1 MTTRLDDYRE
11 IPMNLKACRGFIFA
25 LICMLAPPGALA
37 QSEMDEAIAEME
49 AMVSGMSAFIGDIQF
64 RESDVV
70 SLIELWDEFD
80 AIEGLDAEE
89 ESEAMDFDAILGD
102 PAYQAF
108 ASSHGLNGRDWL
120 RKAMRITMALYRE
133 QVLESAAHMPQQ
145 YEQQMQMIEAQKDQL
160 GEDMYEQ
167 MKAAMDEGRV
177 FVDLLV
183 STAKRLPQPT
193 AAEAEVLDTYREQ
206 LYLLLMDAD
215 DEFVEEDWGGE
226 DDEDYDYSE

>member
-1 MTTRLDDYRE
+1 
-11 IPMNLKACRGFIFA
+11 MNLNACRGFIFA
-25 LICMLAPPGALA
+25 LICMLAPPGTLA
-37 QSEMDEAIAEME
+37 QSEMDEAVAEME

-108 ASSHGLNGRDWL
+108 ASSHDLDGRDWL
-120 RKAMRITMALYRE
+120 RKTMRITMALYRE
-133 QVLESAAHMPQQ
+133 QVLESAARMPQQ

-167 MKAAMDEGRV
+167 MKAAMEEGRA

-183 STAKRLPQPT
+183 STAKRLPPPT

-206 LYLLLMDAD
+206 LNLLLMDAD

-226 DDEDYDYSE
+226 DDEYYDDSE

>member
-1 MTTRLDDYRE
+1 
-11 IPMNLKACRGFIFA
+11 MNLNACRGFIFA
-25 LICMLAPPGALA
+25 LVCMLAPPCALA
-37 QSEMDEAIAEME
+37 QSEMDDAIAEME
-49 AMVSGMSAFIGDIQF
+49 AMVSGMSAFIGDVRF
-64 RESDVV
+64 NESDVV

-80 AIEGLDAEE
+80 AIEGLADDED
-89 ESEAMDFDAILGD
+89 ESEAMDFDAILED

-108 ASSHGLNGRDWL
+108 AGSHDLDGRDWL
-120 RKAMRITMALYRE
+120 RKVMRITMALYRE

-145 YEQQMQMIEAQKDQL
+145 YEEQMRMIEAQKDQL
-160 GEDMYEQ
+160 GEDMYAQ

-206 LYLLLMDAD
+206 LNLLLMDAD

-226 DDEDYDYSE
+226 DDEDYDDSE

>member
-1 MTTRLDDYRE
+1 
-11 IPMNLKACRGFIFA
+11 MNLNACRGFIFA
-25 LICMLAPPGALA
+25 LFCMLAPPGTLA
-37 QSEMDEAIAEME
+37 QSEMDDAIAEME
-49 AMVSGMSAFIGDIQF
+49 AMVSGMSAFIGDIRF
-64 RESDVV
+64 KESDVV

-108 ASSHGLNGRDWL
+108 ASSHDLDGRDWL
-120 RKAMRITMALYRE
+120 RKAMRISMALYRE
-133 QVLESAAHMPQQ
+133 QVLESAARMPQQ

-193 AAEAEVLDTYREQ
+193 AAEAELLDTYREQ
-206 LYLLLMDAD
+206 LNLLLMDAD

-226 DDEDYDYSE
+226 DDEDYDDSE

>member
-1 MTTRLDDYRE
+1 
-11 IPMNLKACRGFIFA
+11 MNLNACRGFIFA
-25 LICMLAPPGALA
+25 LICMLAAPGTLA
-37 QSEMDEAIAEME
+37 QSEMDDAIAEME
-49 AMVSGMSAFIGDIQF
+49 AMVSGMSAFIGDVQF

-108 ASSHGLNGRDWL
+108 ASSHDLDGRDWL

-133 QVLESAAHMPQQ
+133 QVLESATRMPQQ

-193 AAEAEVLDTYREQ
+193 AAEAEVLDAYREQ
-206 LYLLLMDAD
+206 LNLLLMDAD

-226 DDEDYDYSE
+226 DDEDYDDFD